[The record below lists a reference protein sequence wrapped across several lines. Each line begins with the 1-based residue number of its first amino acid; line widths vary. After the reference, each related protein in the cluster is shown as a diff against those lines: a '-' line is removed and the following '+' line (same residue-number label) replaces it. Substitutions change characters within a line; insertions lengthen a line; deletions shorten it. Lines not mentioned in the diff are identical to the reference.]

1 MGHEKRGEE
10 NNKEVIMKHD
20 QDQKKKMRHCLMDMK
35 HKGCAVQSDSDG
47 TSLGQWAVL
56 IAGCVDDKLC

>member
-10 NNKEVIMKHD
+10 NNKEVMMKHD
-20 QDQKKKMRHCLMDMK
+20 QDQKKKRHCLREMK
-35 HKGCAVQSDSDG
+35 HKGCTVRSNSDG
-47 TSLGQWAVL
+47 TSLGQWTVL